1 MKPTRT
7 HKPGSGRAGHGWRC
21 CPATRGT
28 QTLFGPRP
36 WPSPTATTRAAAP
49 GGEVRHDGGQP

>member
-1 MKPTRT
+1 MKPIRT
-7 HKPGSGRAGHGWRC
+7 HKPRVQAGRPWLEVLPVDPRD
-21 CPATRGT
+21 